1 MDPPRECLPRAS
13 KRTRSTHTD
22 SGRPAKALKPER
34 ENFDP
39 QANTIR
45 IGSRRILPDPASA
58 LFCSE
63 QVEEV
68 DLFTSEIESR
78 EVEETLSDGSCLL
91 TLPSCL
97 LHSGCPG
104 LSHLDTETLE
114 VMTEK
119 SAKYTVDPDYLKS
132 RPFIDSQKRS
142 VLLDW
147 MLEVA
152 HAFQVGRD
160 TYHMAANYVDR
171 YLANSWG
178 IRPESL
184 QLLAITCLFIAAK
197 IEEVNPPQ
205 AILYAEATD
214 NTFCA
219 QDIVDFEG
227 QILDTLQWNLL
238 PDTVIAWVKYY
249 TARSVSLIQSKLSE
263 TQNYGSSHCLLQILD
278 EVLNIDNFAR
288 IMEIIDFALLHPSFL
303 EYPRSHIAASAFLK
317 VQPLNDHVVE
327 ITGFCLEDLCIC
339 DDWLSQ
345 FTRIPIQGLASI
357 DPGSLNNSGET
368 PDLVL
373 RQVHHPEALQ
383 MISDALM

>member
-1 MDPPRECLPRAS
+1 
-13 KRTRSTHTD
+13 
-22 SGRPAKALKPER
+22 
-34 ENFDP
+34 
-39 QANTIR
+39 
-45 IGSRRILPDPASA
+45 
-58 LFCSE
+58 
-63 QVEEV
+63 
-68 DLFTSEIESR
+68 
-78 EVEETLSDGSCLL
+78 
-91 TLPSCL
+91 
-97 LHSGCPG
+97 
-104 LSHLDTETLE
+104 
-114 VMTEK
+114 MTEK

-249 TARSVSLIQSKLSE
+249 TARSVSLVMKSIYTRLLNLYFRFKA
-263 TQNYGSSHCLLQILD
+263 SSLRHRTMAHLTAFSRFLTRSLTLTTLPESWRSLTLRFFIPRFSSIL
-278 EVLNIDNFAR
+278 EVTS
-288 IMEIIDFALLHPSFL
+288 LHLHS
-303 EYPRSHIAASAFLK
+303 
-317 VQPLNDHVVE
+317 
-327 ITGFCLEDLCIC
+327 
-339 DDWLSQ
+339 
-345 FTRIPIQGLASI
+345 
-357 DPGSLNNSGET
+357 
-368 PDLVL
+368 
-373 RQVHHPEALQ
+373 
-383 MISDALM
+383 